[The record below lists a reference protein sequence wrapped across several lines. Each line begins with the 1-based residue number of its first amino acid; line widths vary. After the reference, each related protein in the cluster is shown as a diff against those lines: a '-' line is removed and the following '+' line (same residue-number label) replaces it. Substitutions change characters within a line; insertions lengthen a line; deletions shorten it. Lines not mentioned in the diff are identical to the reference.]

1 MTSKNEDAKMDDIK
15 TRKRYSKKQVHP
27 LARGSIDQ
35 EQVSFFFFFFLID
48 KKVNILKRAAKR
60 AT

>member
-15 TRKRYSKKQVHP
+15 TRKRYSKKRVHP

-35 EQVSFFFFFFLID
+35 EQVSFFFFFLID